1 LNCVEN
7 HLAPPRPGPQS
18 STLPLLP
25 MLVRHT
31 TPTRLRRACVDRR
44 PGPLPPSLSPLLL
57 EASTHTRRSILYWMK
72 STASDPPSICRT
84 SPCPIHQRG
93 PAAPPPRPAGCPP
106 SLSSLGGRPKL
117 RDPSGFTAQHR
128 RPGLAPHHHDL
139 TSPQRRLAQPS
150 WLGLTKAGHA
160 AGCQ

>member
-1 LNCVEN
+1 
-7 HLAPPRPGPQS
+7 
-18 STLPLLP
+18 

-93 PAAPPPRPAGCPP
+93 PAPPPPRPAGCPP

-128 RPGLAPHHHDL
+128 RPGLAPHHQEL
-139 TSPQRRLAQPS
+139 TVGGVVAAQAAMATPQSCAGPGNRRRPARTTSPHHNEGWPNPV
-150 WLGLTKAGHA
+150 G
-160 AGCQ
+160 